1 MNSQLNVYN
10 VCADSGE
17 LSPGGT
23 LKLQGYHELICD
35 LIEQNEIETGSSIAE
50 TIKQGYA
57 WAIISLSMEVLHP
70 VSSCEWLD
78 GQTWL
83 SEAPGGIFPYYRREV
98 VFYNKAGE
106 TMFSASLFLVKL
118 DTETHKIVS
127 TEDERVPLIQPFG
140 KTVEWA
146 APRLRDRG
154 EYSFLHSR
162 SIYPSDI
169 DALGHLNNC
178 RYGAFTYDAA
188 MINGRNYTTHPFRY
202 TMNFIRQYMV
212 NDAVEISVRSENDSF
227 YVSGGLDGSGRKHFI
242 ACLSPLV

>member
-17 LSPGGT
+17 LGPGGT

-35 LIEQNEIETGSSIAE
+35 LMEQNEIATGNSISE

-57 WAIISLSMEVLHP
+57 WAIISLSMEVLRP
-70 VSSCEWLD
+70 VCSCEWLT

-83 SEAPGGIFPYYRREV
+83 SEAPGGIFPYYRREII
-98 VFYNKAGE
+98 FYNTAGE
-106 TMFSASLFLVKL
+106 TMFSASLYLVKL
-118 DTETHKIVS
+118 DTETHKIFS
-127 TEDERVPLIQPFG
+127 TDGDEEVCIQPFG

-146 APRLRDRG
+146 VPRLRDRG
-154 EYSFLHSR
+154 EYTFLHSR

-188 MINGRNYTTHPFRY
+188 MMNGMNYTVHPFCY
-202 TMNFIRQYMV
+202 TINFIRQYMP
-212 NDAVEISVRSENDSF
+212 DDTVEISVRSENDRF
-227 YVSGGLDGSGRKHFI
+227 FVSGGSSGSSRKHFI
-242 ACLSPLV
+242 SCLSPLK